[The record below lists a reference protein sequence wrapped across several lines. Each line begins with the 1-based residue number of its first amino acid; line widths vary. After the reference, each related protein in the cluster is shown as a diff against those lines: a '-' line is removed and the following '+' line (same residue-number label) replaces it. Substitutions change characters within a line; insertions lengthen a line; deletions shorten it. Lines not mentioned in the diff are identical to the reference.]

1 MNALLYAALVL
12 LIINIIVMVAAY
24 IRFKNR
30 FSSARILG
38 DIRSEIDRLILDLG
52 RETDRDVAILE
63 DRIRGLRELM
73 DEADRRILLA
83 DREESKRKSLPEIPV
98 PREQPSKN
106 TGTPTGRAVK
116 QAATPDLFA
125 EETAPE
131 ARTEQTPEQTEPVII
146 YTKPRISRRES
157 QIEAEIPVRERAIQM
172 ARKDIS
178 PEIIAKTLGISQ
190 GEVDLILTM
199 NNSSL

>member
-1 MNALLYAALVL
+1 MNALFYTALVL
-12 LIINIIVMVAAY
+12 LIINLVVLFAAF
-24 IRFKNR
+24 IRLKDR

-38 DIRSEIDRLILDLG
+38 DIRSEIDRLIMDLG

-83 DREESKRKSLPEIPV
+83 DREESKRKTLPEIP
-98 PREQPSKN
+98 
-106 TGTPTGRAVK
+106 
-116 QAATPDLFA
+116 
-125 EETAPE
+125 APE
-131 ARTEQTPEQTEPVII
+131 VTPEQTPEQTEPVII

-157 QIEAEIPVRERAIQM
+157 QIEPEIPVRERAIQM

-199 NNSSL
+199 NDSSL

>member
-1 MNALLYAALVL
+1 MNALFYTALILLVINLVVLFAAF
-12 LIINIIVMVAAY
+12 
-24 IRFKNR
+24 IRLKDR
-30 FSSARILG
+30 FSSTRILG
-38 DIRSEIDRLILDLG
+38 DIRSEIDRLIMDLG

-83 DREESKRKSLPEIPV
+83 DREESKRKTLPEIP
-98 PREQPSKN
+98 
-106 TGTPTGRAVK
+106 
-116 QAATPDLFA
+116 
-125 EETAPE
+125 APE
-131 ARTEQTPEQTEPVII
+131 VTPEQTPEQTEPVII

-157 QIEAEIPVRERAIQM
+157 QIEPEIPVRERAIQM

-199 NNSSL
+199 NDSSL

>member
-1 MNALLYAALVL
+1 MNALFYTALILLVINLVVLFAAF
-12 LIINIIVMVAAY
+12 
-24 IRFKNR
+24 IRLKDR

-38 DIRSEIDRLILDLG
+38 DIRSEIDRLIMDLG

-73 DEADRRILLA
+73 NEADRRILLA
-83 DREESKRKSLPEIPV
+83 DREESKRKTLPEIP
-98 PREQPSKN
+98 
-106 TGTPTGRAVK
+106 
-116 QAATPDLFA
+116 
-125 EETAPE
+125 APE
-131 ARTEQTPEQTEPVII
+131 VTPEQTPEQTEPVII

-157 QIEAEIPVRERAIQM
+157 QIEPEIPVRERAIQM

-199 NNSSL
+199 NDSSL

>member
-1 MNALLYAALVL
+1 MNALFYTALILLVINLVVLFAAF
-12 LIINIIVMVAAY
+12 
-24 IRFKNR
+24 IRLKDR

-38 DIRSEIDRLILDLG
+38 DIRSEIDRLIMDLG

-83 DREESKRKSLPEIPV
+83 DREESKRKTLPEIP
-98 PREQPSKN
+98 
-106 TGTPTGRAVK
+106 
-116 QAATPDLFA
+116 
-125 EETAPE
+125 APE
-131 ARTEQTPEQTEPVII
+131 VTPEQTPEQTEPVII

-157 QIEAEIPVRERAIQM
+157 QIEPEIPVRERAIQM

-199 NNSSL
+199 NDSSL

>member
-1 MNALLYAALVL
+1 MNALFYTALVL
-12 LIINIIVMVAAY
+12 LIINLVVLFAAF
-24 IRFKNR
+24 IRLKDR
-30 FSSARILG
+30 FSSTRILG
-38 DIRSEIDRLILDLG
+38 DIRSEIDRLIMDLG

-83 DREESKRKSLPEIPV
+83 DREESKRKTLPEIP
-98 PREQPSKN
+98 
-106 TGTPTGRAVK
+106 
-116 QAATPDLFA
+116 
-125 EETAPE
+125 APE
-131 ARTEQTPEQTEPVII
+131 VTPEQTPEQTEPVII

>member
-1 MNALLYAALVL
+1 MNALFYTALVL
-12 LIINIIVMVAAY
+12 FIINLVVLFAAF
-24 IRFKNR
+24 IRLKDR

-38 DIRSEIDRLILDLG
+38 DIRSEIDRLIMDLG

-83 DREESKRKSLPEIPV
+83 DREESKRKTLPEIP
-98 PREQPSKN
+98 
-106 TGTPTGRAVK
+106 
-116 QAATPDLFA
+116 
-125 EETAPE
+125 APE

-157 QIEAEIPVRERAIQM
+157 QIEPEIPVRERAIQM

-199 NNSSL
+199 NDSSL

>member
-1 MNALLYAALVL
+1 MNALFYTALILLVINLVVLFAAF
-12 LIINIIVMVAAY
+12 
-24 IRFKNR
+24 IRLKDR

-83 DREESKRKSLPEIPV
+83 DREESKRKTLPEIP
-98 PREQPSKN
+98 
-106 TGTPTGRAVK
+106 
-116 QAATPDLFA
+116 
-125 EETAPE
+125 APE
-131 ARTEQTPEQTEPVII
+131 VTPEQTPEQTEPVII

-157 QIEAEIPVRERAIQM
+157 QIEPEIPVRERAIQM

-199 NNSSL
+199 NDSSL

>member
-12 LIINIIVMVAAY
+12 FIINLVVLFAAF
-24 IRFKNR
+24 IRLKDR

-83 DREESKRKSLPEIPV
+83 DREESKRKTLPEIP
-98 PREQPSKN
+98 
-106 TGTPTGRAVK
+106 
-116 QAATPDLFA
+116 
-125 EETAPE
+125 APE
-131 ARTEQTPEQTEPVII
+131 VTPEQTPEQTEPV
-146 YTKPRISRRES
+146 
-157 QIEAEIPVRERAIQM
+157 
-172 ARKDIS
+172 
-178 PEIIAKTLGISQ
+178 
-190 GEVDLILTM
+190 
-199 NNSSL
+199 

>member
-1 MNALLYAALVL
+1 MTALFYTALVL
-12 LIINIIVMVAAY
+12 FIINLVVLFAAF
-24 IRFKNR
+24 IRLKDR

-83 DREESKRKSLPEIPV
+83 DREESKRKTLPEIP
-98 PREQPSKN
+98 
-106 TGTPTGRAVK
+106 
-116 QAATPDLFA
+116 
-125 EETAPE
+125 APE
-131 ARTEQTPEQTEPVII
+131 VTPEQTPEQTEPVII

-157 QIEAEIPVRERAIQM
+157 QIEPEIPVRERAIQM

-199 NNSSL
+199 NDSSL

>member
-1 MNALLYAALVL
+1 MNALFYTALILLVINLVVLFAAF
-12 LIINIIVMVAAY
+12 
-24 IRFKNR
+24 IRLKDR

-83 DREESKRKSLPEIPV
+83 DREDSKRKSLPEIPV
-98 PREQPSKN
+98 PEV
-106 TGTPTGRAVK
+106 TP
-116 QAATPDLFA
+116 
-125 EETAPE
+125 
-131 ARTEQTPEQTEPVII
+131 EQTPEQAEPVII

-157 QIEAEIPVRERAIQM
+157 QIEPEIPVRERAIQM

-199 NNSSL
+199 NDSSL

>member
-1 MNALLYAALVL
+1 MNALFYTALILLVINLVVLFAAF
-12 LIINIIVMVAAY
+12 
-24 IRFKNR
+24 IRLKDR

-38 DIRSEIDRLILDLG
+38 EIRSEIDRLILDLG

-83 DREESKRKSLPEIPV
+83 DREESKRKTLPEIP
-98 PREQPSKN
+98 
-106 TGTPTGRAVK
+106 
-116 QAATPDLFA
+116 
-125 EETAPE
+125 APE
-131 ARTEQTPEQTEPVII
+131 VTPEQTPEQTEPVII

-157 QIEAEIPVRERAIQM
+157 QIEPEIPVRERAIQM

-199 NNSSL
+199 NDSSL

>member
-1 MNALLYAALVL
+1 MNALFYTALVL
-12 LIINIIVMVAAY
+12 LIINLVVLFAAF
-24 IRFKNR
+24 IRLKDR

-38 DIRSEIDRLILDLG
+38 DIRSEIDRLIVDLG

-83 DREESKRKSLPEIPV
+83 DREDSKRQSLPEIPV
-98 PREQPSKN
+98 PREQATKKN
-106 TGTPTGRAVK
+106 SVRTGG
-116 QAATPDLFA
+116 AATWATAPDLFA
-125 EETAPE
+125 EEPAPE
-131 ARTEQTPEQTEPVII
+131 AKHEQTPEQTEPVII

-157 QIEAEIPVRERAIQM
+157 QIEPEIPVRERAIQM

-199 NNSSL
+199 NDSSL

>member
-1 MNALLYAALVL
+1 MNALFYTALVL
-12 LIINIIVMVAAY
+12 LIINLVVLFAAF
-24 IRFKNR
+24 IRLKDR

-38 DIRSEIDRLILDLG
+38 DIRSEIDRLIMDLG

-83 DREESKRKSLPEIPV
+83 DREESKRKTLPEIP
-98 PREQPSKN
+98 
-106 TGTPTGRAVK
+106 
-116 QAATPDLFA
+116 
-125 EETAPE
+125 APE
-131 ARTEQTPEQTEPVII
+131 VTPEQTPEQTEPVII
-146 YTKPRISRRES
+146 YAKPRISRRES
-157 QIEAEIPVRERAIQM
+157 QIEPEIPVRERAIQM

-199 NNSSL
+199 NDSSL

>member
-1 MNALLYAALVL
+1 MNALFYTALVL
-12 LIINIIVMVAAY
+12 LIINLVVLFAAF
-24 IRFKNR
+24 IRLKDR

-38 DIRSEIDRLILDLG
+38 DIRSEIDRLIMDLG

-83 DREESKRKSLPEIPV
+83 DREESKSKTSPEIP
-98 PREQPSKN
+98 
-106 TGTPTGRAVK
+106 
-116 QAATPDLFA
+116 
-125 EETAPE
+125 APE
-131 ARTEQTPEQTEPVII
+131 VTPEQTPEQTEPVII

-157 QIEAEIPVRERAIQM
+157 QIEPEIPVRERAIQM

-199 NNSSL
+199 NDSSL

>member
-1 MNALLYAALVL
+1 MNALFYTALVL
-12 LIINIIVMVAAY
+12 LIINLVVLFAAF
-24 IRFKNR
+24 IRLKDR

-83 DREESKRKSLPEIPV
+83 DREESKRKTLPEIP
-98 PREQPSKN
+98 
-106 TGTPTGRAVK
+106 
-116 QAATPDLFA
+116 
-125 EETAPE
+125 APE
-131 ARTEQTPEQTEPVII
+131 VTPEQTPEQTEPVII

-157 QIEAEIPVRERAIQM
+157 QIEPEIPVRERAIQM

-199 NNSSL
+199 NDSSL